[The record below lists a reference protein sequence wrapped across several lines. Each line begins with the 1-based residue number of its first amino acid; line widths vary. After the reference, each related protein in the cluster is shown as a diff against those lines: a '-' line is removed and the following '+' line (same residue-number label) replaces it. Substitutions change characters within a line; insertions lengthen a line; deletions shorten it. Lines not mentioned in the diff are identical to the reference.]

1 MLSYT
6 QATIEQRDKEKFM
19 SHICHYYLNIL
30 CSIYKNINKIAKVKS
45 KENEEEEDMFDLF
58 NETSAEIEHKLQAQ
72 MRNIN
77 FCIDYLLETESV
89 DEM

>member
-30 CSIYKNINKIAKVKS
+30 CSIYKNLNKISAVKS
-45 KENEEEEDMFDLF
+45 KENEE
-58 NETSAEIEHKLQAQ
+58 
-72 MRNIN
+72 
-77 FCIDYLLETESV
+77 
-89 DEM
+89 